1 MAAPGSIVIV
11 GAGQTGAVAARTL
24 RELGYA
30 GSLTLVGDEAHLPYE
45 RPPLSKE
52 ALAAGVDASVGRLH
66 PADFYA
72 GLNIDL
78 LAGACASALDAQRR
92 EVLLSDGRRLGYDA
106 CLLAT
111 GGRARR
117 LPLLPDDLP
126 AVHTLRTLDD
136 AMKLGAALAPGVR
149 LVVIGGGFLGLEAA
163 WTARQR
169 GAEVTVLE
177 GADALLGRV
186 LPPHLS
192 DWLLQRAHASGL
204 QIRLG
209 AAVTGAM
216 PAAAADAGATL
227 VLADGSRIQADH
239 ILVSI
244 GLQPNTELAASAG
257 LALCGAT
264 AGVLVDAD
272 CRTSD
277 PHVWAAGDCASQC
290 LDADGTPVRRES
302 WQNANTQGAIA
313 AAAMLAAARPPVPY
327 PWFWTDQLGCNIQ
340 ILGAP
345 QPGLRYVTRG
355 ASAPDDPAP
364 KLLCLGLQGDV
375 PVHGVAINAGG
386 DLRVLRP
393 LFEQAIPIQA
403 DVYADP
409 ATVLKPF
416 VKSSL
421 QRSA

>member
-52 ALAAGVDASVGRLH
+52 ALAAGMDASVGRLH

-72 GLNIDL
+72 GLAISV
-78 LAGACASALDAQRR
+78 LANTTASALDPTRR
-92 EVLLSDGRRLGYDA
+92 EVLLADGRRVGYDA

-169 GAEVTVLE
+169 GADVTVLE
-177 GADALLGRV
+177 GAGALLGRV
-186 LPPHLS
+186 LPARLS
-192 DWLLQRAHASGL
+192 DWLLERAQASGL
-204 QIRLG
+204 RVRLG
-209 AAVTGAM
+209 ASVTGAQ
-216 PAAAADAGATL
+216 PAATADAGTTL
-227 VLADGSRIQADH
+227 VLADGSQIHADH
-239 ILVSI
+239 ILVAI
-244 GLQPNTELAASAG
+244 GLQPSTDLAASAD
-257 LALCGAT
+257 LSLCAAT

-272 CRTSD
+272 CKTSD
-277 PHVWAAGDCASQC
+277 PHIWAAGDCASQC
-290 LDADGTPVRRES
+290 DEPDAAPVRRES

-313 AAAMLAAARPPVPY
+313 AAAMLAAPRPATPY

-345 QPGLRYVTRG
+345 QAGLRYVMRG
-355 ASAPDDPAP
+355 EPAPDEPMP
-364 KLLCLGLQGDV
+364 RLLCLGLQGDV

-393 LFEQAIPIQA
+393 LFEQGIPIRA
-403 DVYADP
+403 DVFADP
-409 ATVLKPF
+409 ATALKPF

-421 QRSA
+421 QRST